1 MKEHIVV
8 LDTIKLWTITQGK
21 GLPMMLCNGGSGHG
35 DYLAPVA
42 AMIDDLVQ
50 VHRWEQRGCGR
61 SAAVPPYDHATC
73 LTDLETLREYFGHD
87 KPFSLESSSNETGGR
102 YLCRRGTY
110 SIEKA
115 RRLLHF
121 GPRVGIEVG
130 MKITEQWLRAEHWIE
145 SHG

>member
-21 GLPMMLCNGGSGHG
+21 GLPMMLCNGGSGLG

-73 LTDLETLREYFGHD
+73 LTDLETLREYFVHD
-87 KPFSLESSSNETGGR
+87 RWLISGDSCGARLALGYAT
-102 YLCRRGTY
+102 TY
-110 SIEKA
+110 PP
-115 RRLLHF
+115 RL
-121 GPRVGIEVG
+121 P
-130 MKITEQWLRAEHWIE
+130 AP
-145 SHG
+145 